1 MSNTA
6 APHFSSGIRDPRVDE
21 AKEWAPNH
29 YKQEA
34 VQPHGDFDQQQ
45 TEYAVIKS
53 CDMNE
58 KMQQHAVDCVAFAF

>member
-34 VQPHGDFDQQQ
+34 VQPHGDFD
-45 TEYAVIKS
+45 
-53 CDMNE
+53 
-58 KMQQHAVDCVAFAF
+58 